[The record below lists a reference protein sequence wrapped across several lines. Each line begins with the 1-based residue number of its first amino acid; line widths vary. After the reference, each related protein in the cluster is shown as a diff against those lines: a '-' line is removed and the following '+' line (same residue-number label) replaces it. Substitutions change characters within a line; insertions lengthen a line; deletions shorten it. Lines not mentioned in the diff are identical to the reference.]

1 MIRDLLNRPPHVCV
15 NGHMSEEIVLNSGV
29 PFHPCSFLYT
39 QITLGFK
46 IPEPVFLNLLMT
58 WHLLGCRRQRLL
70 EIGKTKEFV
79 LDAGKTN
86 NTFLSV
92 AVNDKPVETWGF
104 TSTETMKAR

>member
-46 IPEPVFLNLLMT
+46 IPELFKFADDLALVGL
-58 WHLLGCRRQRLL
+58 
-70 EIGKTKEFV
+70 
-79 LDAGKTN
+79 
-86 NTFLSV
+86 
-92 AVNDKPVETWGF
+92 
-104 TSTETMKAR
+104 